1 LTGGGVSAIKVWNDP
16 AATSHQSPRPKGK
29 AEHQALRFSHF
40 LAEAANVNRPVTPWQ
55 VLAQRDF
62 GLFWTSLLFSAV
74 GSEIAA
80 VAVAWQV
87 YEITD
92 SPFQLGLTGLFR
104 ALPVMILSIPGGIV
118 ADRMDRRRLL
128 IITQALAALL
138 ALALGLLTSTGLVRV
153 WHIYA
158 ITFLSGAVSIFDTP
172 ARTAMIPA
180 LVRAE
185 QLASAYALNITW
197 RQTATLAGP
206 FLGGICISVFGLT
219 ASYYIDAASFLAV
232 IICLFFMRARSSLPA
247 EKKESPLQSL
257 RGGFNFIREN
267 SAILTLMSMDTW
279 VNFFGA
285 YRSMM
290 PAFARDI
297 LGTGPAGLGALLGV
311 PAFGAL
317 LGSGIVMAMGNPK
330 HKGKLIIWVTLLY
343 TAGLTCFALSRSLA
357 LSLVIVFVLG
367 LLDAI
372 GETLRD
378 TLVQLITPDRMRG
391 RVKSF
396 DQVFMS
402 AGTYAGHA
410 QMGTAATFLGV
421 PGALV
426 LGGCLGSAA
435 VLLVAKY
442 ARSLIKL

>member
-1 LTGGGVSAIKVWNDP
+1 VRR
-16 AATSHQSPRPKGK
+16 Q
-29 AEHQALRFSHF
+29 
-40 LAEAANVNRPVTPWQ
+40 VTPWQ

-87 YEITD
+87 YEITN
-92 SPFQLGLTGLFR
+92 SPFQLGLTGFFR

-118 ADRMDRRRLL
+118 ADRVDRRRLL
-128 IITQALAALL
+128 IITQGLAALL
-138 ALALGLLTSTGLVRV
+138 SLALALLTVSGQVRV

-158 ITFLSGAVSIFDTP
+158 VIFLHGAVSIFDAP

-180 LVRAE
+180 LVPPE

-197 RQTATLAGP
+197 RQVATLAGP
-206 FLGGICISVFGLT
+206 FLGGLCISAFGVGV
-219 ASYYIDAASFLAV
+219 SYFIDGASFFGV
-232 IICLFFMRARSSLPA
+232 ILCLFFMRPRPTSPA
-247 EKKESPLQSL
+247 EKKESPLQSV
-257 RGGFNFIREN
+257 RAGFNFIREQP
-267 SAILTLMSMDTW
+267 AILALMSMDTC
-279 VNFFGA
+279 VNFFGS

-290 PAFARDI
+290 PAFARDF

-311 PAFGAL
+311 PALGAL
-317 LGSGIVMAMGNPK
+317 AGSGIVMAMGNPK
-330 HKGKLIIWVTLLY
+330 HKGKLIIKVTLIY
-343 TAGLTCFALSRSLA
+343 TAGLIGFALSRSFV
-357 LSLVIVFVLG
+357 LSLVIVFALG

-421 PGALV
+421 PGALIF
-426 LGGCLGSAA
+426 GGFLGSAA

-442 ARSLIKL
+442 ARSLRSIDA

>member
-1 LTGGGVSAIKVWNDP
+1 
-16 AATSHQSPRPKGK
+16 
-29 AEHQALRFSHF
+29 
-40 LAEAANVNRPVTPWQ
+40 
-55 VLAQRDF
+55 
-62 GLFWTSLLFSAV
+62 
-74 GSEIAA
+74 
-80 VAVAWQV
+80 
-87 YEITD
+87 
-92 SPFQLGLTGLFR
+92 
-104 ALPVMILSIPGGIV
+104 MIFSIPGGIV

-128 IITQALAALL
+128 IITQSLAALL
-138 ALALGLLTSTGLVRV
+138 ALALGLLTSAGQVRV

-158 ITFLSGAVSIFDTP
+158 VTFLSGAIGIFDTP
-172 ARTAMIPA
+172 ARTAMIPS
-180 LVRAE
+180 LVPGE

-206 FLGGICISVFGLT
+206 FLGGVCISVFGLA

-232 IICLFFMRARSSLPA
+232 ILCLFLMRLRSSPPA
-247 EKKESPLQSL
+247 ETKESPLQSV
-257 RGGFNFIREN
+257 RVGFNFIREN
-267 SAILTLMSMDTW
+267 SVILALMGMDTC

-290 PAFARDI
+290 PVFARDI
-297 LGTGPAGLGALLGV
+297 LGTGPTGLGALLGV

-317 LGSGIVMAMGNPK
+317 VGSGIVMAMGNPR
-330 HKGKLIIWVTLLY
+330 HKGKLIIGVTLFY
-343 TAGLTCFALSRSLA
+343 TAGLICFALSRSLV
-357 LSLVIVFVLG
+357 LSLVIVFSLG

-378 TLVQLITPDRMRG
+378 TLVQLTTPDRMRG

-402 AGTYAGHA
+402 AGTYVGHA
-410 QMGTAATFLGV
+410 QMGTAATLLGV
-421 PGALV
+421 PGALI

-442 ARSLIKL
+442 ARSLRSLDG

>member
-1 LTGGGVSAIKVWNDP
+1 MKRQI
-16 AATSHQSPRPKGK
+16 
-29 AEHQALRFSHF
+29 
-40 LAEAANVNRPVTPWQ
+40 TPWQ

-87 YEITD
+87 YEITS
-92 SPFQLGLTGLFR
+92 SPFQLGLTGFFR

-128 IITQALAALL
+128 IITQGLAALL
-138 ALALGLLTSTGLVRV
+138 ALALGFLTASGQVRV

-158 ITFLSGAVSIFDTP
+158 VIFISGAVSIFDAP

-180 LVRAE
+180 LVSAE

-197 RQTATLAGP
+197 RQIATLAGP
-206 FLGGICISVFGLT
+206 FLGGICISAFGVG
-219 ASYYIDAASFLAV
+219 ASYFIDAASFFSV
-232 IICLFFMRARSSLPA
+232 ILCLFFMRPRPSPA
-247 EKKESPLQSL
+247 VEKKESPLQSM
-257 RGGFNFIREN
+257 RAGFKFIREQP
-267 SAILTLMSMDTW
+267 AILALMGMDTC

-290 PAFARDI
+290 PVFARDI
-297 LGTGPAGLGALLGV
+297 LGTGPTGLGALLGV

-317 LGSGIVMAMGNPK
+317 MGSGIVMAMGNPK
-330 HKGKLIIWVTLLY
+330 HKGKLIIKVTLLY
-343 TAGLTCFALSRSLA
+343 TAGLICFALSRSLA
-357 LSLVIVFVLG
+357 LSLVIVFALG
-367 LLDAI
+367 LVDAI

-402 AGTYAGHA
+402 AGTYVGHA

-421 PGALV
+421 PGALIF
-426 LGGCLGSAA
+426 GGCLGSAA

-442 ARSLIKL
+442 ARSLRSIDA